1 MCLASKVEEARDGG
15 RGKACGVRRYML
27 GVEFRVLYFLR
38 VSVFNILPG
47 SCSLWQGA
55 IVVMSNGR
63 IMSPYAMESSP
74 CSAQVCMVMFNVKG
88 TALGHD
94 AHIVV

>member
-1 MCLASKVEEARDGG
+1 MEGGARLVAFVVTC
-15 RGKACGVRRYML
+15 RALNFVYYISCGEPAVRRL
-27 GVEFRVLYFLR
+27 SRC